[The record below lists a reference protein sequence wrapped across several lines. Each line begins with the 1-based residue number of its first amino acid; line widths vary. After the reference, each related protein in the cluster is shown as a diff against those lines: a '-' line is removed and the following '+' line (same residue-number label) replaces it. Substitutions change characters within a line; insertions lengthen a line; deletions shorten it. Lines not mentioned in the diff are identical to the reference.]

1 MDPVNL
7 YIKSTGFTCDSRL
20 NYLKKECLK
29 SPGQGAAGR
38 KVTSIQLEEAD
49 LEGRI
54 ELLTECL
61 ERYRQQEKVYM
72 IEILEMGDKTVE
84 QWESH
89 SFAHTS
95 ALDFGREGCVRQIS
109 VD

>member
-7 YIKSTGFTCDSRL
+7 YIKSIGFTCDSRL

-61 ERYRQQEKVYM
+61 ERYQQQEKVYM
-72 IEILEMGDKTVE
+72 IEILEMGDKAVE
-84 QWESH
+84 QWLRRCKLRDDVCIKWEKDK
-89 SFAHTS
+89 
-95 ALDFGREGCVRQIS
+95 LKRKKNN
-109 VD
+109 